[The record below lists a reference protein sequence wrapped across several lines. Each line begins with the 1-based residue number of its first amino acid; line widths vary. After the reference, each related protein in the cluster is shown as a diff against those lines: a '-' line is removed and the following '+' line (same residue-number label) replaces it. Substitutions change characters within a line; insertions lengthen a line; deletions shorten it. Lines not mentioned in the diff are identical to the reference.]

1 MEDKKVKAGNV
12 AVGICLFVIAILLVL
27 IVVFFYNTTMEK
39 NKLQAQIDELETEVK
54 EKNNEINNFE
64 EKHTDD
70 SEVEEELETSENQ
83 NDKND
88 NESFEIIEDKEE
100 INRLRSNE
108 DILLYQGEK
117 IEKKIGKYPV
127 TFEGMKIDKESIHN
141 YNTIYYNYENGKYEG
156 VSIGNFGG
164 EKTMTVEEHA
174 RVDNVKKIAFT
185 KEHNRIPREYKII
198 NEVPEELKNLPEY
211 TSVEIHSIDLDG
223 DGKEEK
229 LVSYKIDYT
238 EEESKNGEM
247 QASSYIDLYDSNY
260 KKIANL
266 VSLEDGF
273 WAGIRDEQ
281 YKMFISLENIE
292 YIDVDEDNIMEL
304 VVEIPCYDM
313 LEVNILKYKNGKIQG
328 ETDIKATLMP

>member
-1 MEDKKVKAGNV
+1 
-12 AVGICLFVIAILLVL
+12 
-27 IVVFFYNTTMEK
+27 
-39 NKLQAQIDELETEVK
+39 
-54 EKNNEINNFE
+54 
-64 EKHTDD
+64 
-70 SEVEEELETSENQ
+70 
-83 NDKND
+83 
-88 NESFEIIEDKEE
+88 
-100 INRLRSNE
+100 
-108 DILLYQGEK
+108 
-117 IEKKIGKYPV
+117 
-127 TFEGMKIDKESIHN
+127 MKIDKESIHN
-141 YNTIYYNYENGKYEG
+141 YNTIYYNYEKGKYEG

-185 KEHNRIPREYKII
+185 KEYNRIPREYKII

-211 TSVEIHSIDLDG
+211 TSIEIHSIDLDG

-273 WAGIRDEQ
+273 WAGIREEQ
-281 YKMFISLENIE
+281 YKMFISLDNIE

-313 LEVNILKYKNGKIQG
+313 LEVNILKYKNGKIEG
-328 ETDIKATLMP
+328 ETDIKATLMA